1 MDKKMLKKE
10 RKAQKKAFKKARAKY
25 IQPWKA
31 LTIISMVVALVATPL
46 SIFAGMFD
54 NILVLFLGGTFWE
67 VQNEDPNAQYFT
79 PEYKTDE
86 ERIAAGA
93 ALGYQMEAEGAA
105 LLMNDNDALP
115 LTAGSK
121 VSLFSFSSVDPV
133 FGGTG
138 SGNVDASKALN
149 LKDSLTNAGI
159 SVNETLW
166 NFYLSEEISTNY
178 GRGGASGGQVQDS
191 AGYSDMMAPGDDINE
206 VPWSEYTDE
215 VLNSVKEYGDAAI
228 VVFSRIGGEGA
239 DCEFQTSNYLALE
252 PKEREMLSELKAL
265 KDAGT
270 IKKIIVLINTSNAL
284 QLDFLKGNEYDID
297 SVMWIGGVGGYGLE
311 AVADILAGHVNP
323 SGSLADTYLFDNYA
337 SAAMQNFVPTIYE
350 GWEGKIP
357 SSAKSYMIYQEGIYV
372 GHKYFETRYEDYV
385 MGTGNAGN
393 YKYDD
398 AVAFPFGY
406 GLSYTTF
413 EYSNMT
419 STYNAAKDA
428 FEVKVTVTNTGDVAG
443 KETVQIYLNSLYTQ
457 YDIDNQVEKASA
469 SLVGFAKTDILKP
482 GASETLTIMV
492 ERKEFASFDTYGYGT
507 YILDAGN
514 YYLTAATDAHN
525 AVNNF
530 LAAKGYTPEN
540 TNGKMDTAG
549 NANLVT
555 VWNNPTMDAK
565 TYSVTDDGD
574 KITNQLSIADPNLNE
589 GVEES
594 VTWLSRS
601 DWEDTFPTEIVK
613 FTLTDALVEALQEIL
628 YNPEDHQGVEMPTL
642 GADNGMKLVD
652 MIGKDYNDPAWNDLL
667 DQLTYD
673 EMVTLIADSFH
684 WTMPVESVQAPGS
697 RDENGPQGLTVTLFG
712 AGLAVDETTALT
724 SEDVM
729 AATFN
734 KELVYEIGK
743 VIGEDCL
750 AAEVAI
756 LYGPGANIHRTAYSG
771 RNFEYYSEDAFLSY
785 EIGKHE
791 VMGIEEKGVHVVM
804 KHFALNDCE
813 QDRLGQAA
821 WLTEQ
826 AAREIYLKAFQGALE
841 DEVGNGVM
849 FAYTRW
855 GTQWSGSVAGL
866 NHIMRTEWN
875 NNGLNITDNVL
886 TAYVNSLDGIFGA
899 MSTCDS
905 MLAYMPIGN
914 LQGFE
919 DDAAVVA
926 AMKEACHHNLY
937 ALANSNAM
945 NGIGP
950 DSVIKATTPSS
961 VQLICNVRNVS
972 LVLLAVFGAL
982 WFVRN
987 RKFAK
992 TEAYS
997 TYKTFKANLKAKK

>member
-1 MDKKMLKKE
+1 MDKKE

-31 LTIISMVVALVATPL
+31 LTIVTMIVALVATPL
-46 SIFAGMFD
+46 SIVFGMFD

-67 VQNEDPNAQYFT
+67 VVDEDPNAQYYTSEFT
-79 PEYKTDE
+79 EDSQ
-86 ERIAAGA
+86 RIEAGA

-105 LLMNDNDALP
+105 LLMNENDALP

-121 VSLFSFSSVDPV
+121 VSLFSISSVNPV

-138 SGNVDASKALN
+138 SGNVDASKAVN

-159 SVNETLW
+159 LVNETLW
-166 NFYLSEEISTNY
+166 DFYSSEEISSAY
-178 GRGGASGGQVQDS
+178 GRSGASGGQVQDS
-191 AGYSDMMAPGDDINE
+191 AGYDVMAPGSGINE
-206 VPWSEYTDE
+206 VPWNVYPSE
-215 VLNSVKEYGDAAI
+215 VLDSVGEYGDAA
-228 VVFSRIGGEGA
+228 VVMFSRIGGEGA
-239 DCEFQTSNYLALE
+239 DNEFQTMNYLELE
-252 PKEREMLSELKAL
+252 PNEREMMAQLKAL

-270 IKKIIVLINTSNAL
+270 VKKIIVLINTSNAL
-284 QLDFLKGNEYDID
+284 QVDFLLENEYDVD

-323 SGSLADTYLFDNYA
+323 SGSLADTYLYNNY
-337 SAAMQNFVPTIYE
+337 SSPAMQNFVPTVYE

-372 GHKYFETRYEDYV
+372 GHKYYETRYEDYV
-385 MGTGNAGN
+385 MGTGNAGD
-393 YKYDD
+393 YKYHEN
-398 AVAFPFGY
+398 VAFPFGY

-419 STYNAAKDA
+419 SVYNSAKDA
-428 FEVKVTVTNTGDVAG
+428 FDVTVTVTNTGDTAG
-443 KETVQIYLNSLYTQ
+443 KETVQIYLNVPYTE
-457 YDIDNQVEKASA
+457 YDKENDVENASA
-469 SLVGFAKTDILKP
+469 SLVGFAKTEILQP
-482 GASETLTIMV
+482 GESETLKV
-492 ERKEFASFDTYGYGT
+492 SVDRREFASFDTYGYGT
-507 YILDAGN
+507 YILDEGN

-530 LAAKGYTPEN
+530 LAAKGFTPES
-540 TNGKMDTAG
+540 TDGRMDAEG
-549 NANLVT
+549 NAELVT
-555 VWNNPTMDAK
+555 VWNNAVMDTT
-565 TYSVTDDGD
+565 TYAFTEDGD
-574 KITNQLSIADPNLNE
+574 AITNQLSIADPNLNE
-589 GVEES
+589 GVEED
-594 VTWLSRS
+594 VTWLSRK
-601 DWEDTFPTEIVK
+601 DWTGTFPTEIVK
-613 FTLTDALVEALQEIL
+613 FTLTEQLVAALQEIL
-628 YNPEDHQGVEMPTL
+628 YNPEDYEQIEMPTL

-652 MIGKDYNDPAWNDLL
+652 MIGKDYDDPAWDALL

-712 AGLAVDETTALT
+712 AGLSVDQTTALT

-743 VIGEDCL
+743 IIGEDCL

-756 LYGPGANIHRTAYSG
+756 LYGPGANIHRTPYSG

-791 VMGIEEKGVHVVM
+791 VMGIQEKGVKVVM

-821 WLTEQ
+821 WLSEQ

-919 DDAAVVA
+919 DDANVVA
-926 AMKEACHHNLY
+926 KMKEACHHNLY
-937 ALANSNAM
+937 AIANSLAM
-945 NGIGP
+945 NGIGE
-950 DSVIKATTPSS
+950 DSTIKATTPAPVALMQKVS
-961 VQLICNVRNVS
+961 VAS
-972 LVLLAVFGAL
+972 LVLLAIFGAL
-982 WFVRN
+982 WFVKN
-987 RKFAK
+987 NQFKK

-997 TYKTFKANLKAKK
+997 NYKSFKASLKAKK

>member
-31 LTIISMVVALVATPL
+31 LAIISMVVALVSTPL
-46 SIFAGMFD
+46 SIVAGMFD

-79 PEYKTDE
+79 PEFATDE

-105 LLMNDNDALP
+105 LLMNENDALP
-115 LTAGSK
+115 LSAGSK
-121 VSLFSFSSVDPV
+121 VSLFSISSVNPV
-133 FGGTG
+133 YGGTG
-138 SGNVDASKALN
+138 SGNVDASKAVN

-166 NFYLSEEISTNY
+166 DFYTSEEISAAY

-191 AGYSDMMAPGDDINE
+191 AGYDLMAPGSSINE
-206 VPWSEYTDE
+206 VPWSVYTDE
-215 VLNSVKEYGDAAI
+215 VKASVGEYGDAAI

-239 DCEFQTSNYLALE
+239 DCEFGSFNYLALE
-252 PKEREMLSELKAL
+252 PNEIELLTQLKGM

-270 IKKIIVLINTSNAL
+270 IKNIVVLINTSNAL
-284 QLDFLKGNEYDID
+284 QLDFLKGNPYGVD

-323 SGSLADTYLFDNYA
+323 SGSLADTYLFNNYA

-350 GWEGKIP
+350 GWEDKIP

-385 MGTGNAGN
+385 MGTGNAGD
-393 YKYDD
+393 YKYHD
-398 AVAFPFGY
+398 AVAYPFGY
-406 GLSYTTF
+406 GLSYTSF

-419 STYNAAKDA
+419 STYNAAKDV
-428 FEVKVTVTNTGDVAG
+428 FEVSVTVTNTGDAAG
-443 KETVQIYLNSLYTQ
+443 KETVQIYLNSPYTD
-457 YDIDNQVEKASA
+457 YDKVNSVEKASA
-469 SLVGFAKTDILKP
+469 SLVGFAKTDVLKP
-482 GASETLTIMV
+482 GESETLKISV
-492 ERKEFASFDTYGYGT
+492 DRREFASFDTYGYGT

-514 YYLTAATDAHN
+514 YYLTAATDVHN

-530 LAAKGYTPEN
+530 LAAKGFTPEN
-540 TNGKMDTAG
+540 TQGRMDVEGDA
-549 NANLVT
+549 ALVT
-555 VWNNPTMDAK
+555 VWNNPTMDAE

-574 KITNQLSIADPNLNE
+574 KITNQMSIADPNLNE
-589 GVEES
+589 GVEET
-594 VTWLSRS
+594 VTWLSRR
-601 DWEDTFPTEIVK
+601 DWTGTFPTEIVK
-613 FTLTDALVEALQEIL
+613 FTLTDRLVAALQEIL
-628 YNPEDHQGVEMPTL
+628 YNPEDHEQIEMPTL

-652 MIGKDYNDPAWNDLL
+652 MIGKDYDDPAWDALL

-756 LYGPGANIHRTAYSG
+756 LYGPGANIHRTPYSG

-841 DEVGNGVM
+841 NEVGNGVM

-855 GTQWSGSVAGL
+855 GTQWSGSVPGL
-866 NHIMRTEWN
+866 AHIMRTEWN

-899 MSTCDS
+899 MTTCDS
-905 MLAYMPIGN
+905 MLAFMPIGN

-919 DDAAVVA
+919 NDGNVVA

-950 DSVIKATTPSS
+950 DSVVKATTPSS

-972 LVLLAVFGAL
+972 IVLLVVFAAL
-982 WFVRN
+982 WILKN
-987 RKFAK
+987 NKFKK

>member
-1 MDKKMLKKE
+1 MMDKKE
-10 RKAQKKAFKKARAKY
+10 RKAQKKAFKKARAKF

-31 LTIISMVVALVATPL
+31 LTIVSMVVALVATPL
-46 SIFAGMFD
+46 SIVLGMFD
-54 NILVLFLGGTFWE
+54 NVLALFVGGTFWE
-67 VQNEDPNAQYFT
+67 VVDEDPNAQYFT
-79 PEYKTDE
+79 SEYTEDSQ
-86 ERIAAGA
+86 RIAAGA

-105 LLMNDNDALP
+105 LLMNENDALP
-115 LTAGSK
+115 LAAGSK
-121 VSLFSFSSVDPV
+121 VSLFSISSVNPV

-138 SGNVDASKALN
+138 SGNVDASKAVN
-149 LKDSLTNAGI
+149 LKDSLTNSGVL
-159 SVNETLW
+159 VNETLW
-166 NFYLSEEISTNY
+166 DFYSSEEISSAY

-191 AGYSDMMAPGDDINE
+191 AGYDLMAPGSSINE
-206 VPWSEYTDE
+206 VPWSVYTEE
-215 VLNSVKEYGDAAI
+215 VLGSVAEYGDAAI
-228 VVFSRIGGEGA
+228 AIFSRIGGEGA
-239 DCEFQTSNYLALE
+239 DCEFQTVNYLELE
-252 PKEREMLSELKAL
+252 PNEREMMAQLKAM

-270 IKKIIVLINTSNAL
+270 IKKIVVLINTSNAL
-284 QLDFLKGNEYDID
+284 EVDFLLNNEYDVD
-297 SVMWIGGVGGYGLE
+297 SVLWIGGVGGYGLE

-323 SGSLADTYLFDNYA
+323 SGSLADTYLFNNY
-337 SAAMQNFVPTIYE
+337 SSPAMQNFIPTIYE
-350 GWEGKIP
+350 GWEDKIP

-372 GHKYFETRYEDYV
+372 GHKYYETRYEDYV
-385 MGTGNAGN
+385 MGTGNAGDF
-393 YKYDD
+393 KYHEN
-398 AVAFPFGY
+398 VAFPFGY

-413 EYSNMT
+413 EYSGMT
-419 STYNAAKDA
+419 SVYNPATDA
-428 FEVKVTVTNTGDVAG
+428 FDVNVTVTNTGDTAG
-443 KETVQIYLNSLYTQ
+443 KETVQIYLNVPYTE
-457 YDIDNQVEKASA
+457 YDKANNVENASA
-469 SLVGFAKTDILKP
+469 SLVGFAKTEILQP
-482 GASETLTIMV
+482 GESEIV
-492 ERKEFASFDTYGYGT
+492 KISVDKREFASFDTYGYGT
-507 YILDAGN
+507 YILDEGN

-530 LAAKGYTPEN
+530 LAAKGFTPE
-540 TNGKMDTAG
+540 TTEGRMDAAG
-549 NANLVT
+549 NADLVT
-555 VWNNPTMDAK
+555 VWTNEAMDTT
-565 TYSVTDDGD
+565 TYAVTEDGD
-574 KITNQLSIADPNLNE
+574 AITNQLSIADPNLNE

-594 VTWLSRS
+594 VTWLSRK
-601 DWEDTFPTEIVK
+601 DWTGTFPTEIVK
-613 FTLTDALVEALQEIL
+613 FTLTEQLVAALQEIL
-628 YNPEDHQGVEMPTL
+628 YNPEDHEQIEVPTL

-652 MIGKDYNDPAWNDLL
+652 MIGKEYDDPAWDALL

-673 EMVTLIADSFH
+673 EMVSLIADSFH

-712 AGLAVDETTALT
+712 AGLSVDETTALT

-734 KELVYEIGK
+734 QKLVYEIGK

-750 AAEVAI
+750 AGNVAI
-756 LYGPGANIHRTAYSG
+756 LYGPGANIHRTPYSG

-785 EIGKHE
+785 EIGKYE

-821 WLTEQ
+821 WLSEQ

-855 GTQWSGSVAGL
+855 GTQWSGSVEGL

-886 TAYVNSLDGIFGA
+886 TGYVNSLDGIFGA
-899 MSTCDS
+899 MTTCDS
-905 MLAYMPIGN
+905 MLAFMPIGN

-919 DDAAVVA
+919 QDGAVVA

-937 ALANSNAM
+937 ALANSIAM

-950 DSVIKATTPSS
+950 DSTIKAVTPSMIAA
-961 VQLICNVRNVS
+961 LGMVRNIS
-972 LVLLAVFGAL
+972 ILLLAVFAAL
-982 WFVRN
+982 WVVRN
-987 RKFAK
+987 NQFKK

-997 TYKTFKANLKAKK
+997 AYKTFKAQLKAKK